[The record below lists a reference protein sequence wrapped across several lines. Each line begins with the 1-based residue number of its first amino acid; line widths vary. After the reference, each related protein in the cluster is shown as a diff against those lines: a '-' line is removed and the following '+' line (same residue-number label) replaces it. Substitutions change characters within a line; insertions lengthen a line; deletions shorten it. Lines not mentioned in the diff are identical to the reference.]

1 MKIIY
6 CIPQLYRPGG
16 IERIVTIKANYLAEV
31 FGYDVAIVVADQK
44 GKIPFYK
51 LSDKVKVVDL
61 GLDYDGTLNMPI
73 WKRIMVRC
81 RLHKLHKEKLERFLL
96 EQHPDITISTFTH
109 EASFLP
115 DIKDGSKKVLEF
127 HFCRRHK
134 RKMADAFNFSF
145 IKRMSYYFKCWQEE
159 NIIIP
164 KYDQFVVLTEED
176 RRYWKSKIPTVR
188 HISNILP
195 FAYEERAELNE
206 KNVIAVGRLDA
217 QKRFDR
223 LIDIWARITKMYP
236 DWHLN
241 IYGQGTDRNKLQK
254 QIENC
259 DCKECITLH
268 EPDPNIKHRYLES
281 SIFCMTSAYEGLPMT
296 LLEATGLGLP
306 AICYDFTCGPK
317 DVIKN
322 GINGYLVKEG
332 DEATFVQRLSELMDS
347 AELRKSMGGKTYE
360 LSLKYGKE
368 RIMRQWM
375 TLFKELSSEDKS
387 KN

>member
-1 MKIIY
+1 MKIVY

-16 IERIVTIKANYLAEV
+16 IERIVTIKSNSLAEV
-31 FGYDVAIVVADQK
+31 YGYDVTIIVADQK
-44 GKIPFYK
+44 GKVPFYE

-61 GLDYDGTLNMPI
+61 GLDYDGTLIMPI
-73 WKRIMVRC
+73 WKRVLIRYK
-81 RLHKLHKEKLERFLL
+81 LHKLHKAKLERVLL
-96 EQHPDITISTFTH
+96 EQHPDIVISTFTH

-127 HFCRRHK
+127 HFCRGHK
-134 RKMADAFNFSF
+134 RRMANAFNFAF
-145 IKRMSYYFKCWQEE
+145 IKRIIYYFKCWQEE

-176 RRYWKSKIPTVR
+176 RQYWKSKIPTVK

-195 FAYEERAELNE
+195 FAHEERAELNE

-223 LIDIWARITKMYP
+223 LINIWTRIAKSHP

-241 IYGQGTDRNKLQK
+241 IYGQGTDWDKLQK

-259 DCKECITLH
+259 GCNEYITLH
-268 EPDPNIKHRYLES
+268 GPDQNIKQKYLES

-317 DVIKN
+317 DVIED
-322 GINGYLVKEG
+322 GVNGYLVKEG

-347 AELRKSMGGKTYE
+347 TELRKSMGNEAYE
-360 LSLKYGKE
+360 LASKYGE
-368 RIMRQWM
+368 DSIMRQWRA
-375 TLFKELSSEDKS
+375 LFEDLYS
-387 KN
+387 KND

>member
-16 IERIVTIKANYLAEV
+16 IERIVTIKANHLAKTY
-31 FGYDVAIVVADQK
+31 GYDVTIIVADQK
-44 GKIPFYK
+44 GKVPFYE

-61 GLDYDGTLNMPI
+61 GLDYDGTLIMPI
-73 WKRIMVRC
+73 WKRVLIRYK
-81 RLHKLHKEKLERFLL
+81 LHKLHKAKLERVLL
-96 EQHPDITISTFTH
+96 EQHPDLVISTFTH

-127 HFCRRHK
+127 HFCRGHK

-176 RRYWKSKIPTVR
+176 RQYWKSKIPTVK

-195 FAYEERAELNE
+195 FAHEKQAELNE

-223 LIDIWARITKMYP
+223 LIDIWARIAKSYP

-241 IYGQGTDRNKLQK
+241 IYGQGTDRDKLQK

-259 DCKECITLH
+259 GCKECIILH
-268 EPDPNIKHRYLES
+268 EPDLNIKQKYLES

-306 AICYDFTCGPK
+306 AICYDFTCGAK
-317 DVIKN
+317 DVIED
-322 GINGYLVKEG
+322 GVNGYLVKEG
-332 DEATFVQRLSELMDS
+332 DEATFVQRLSELMDNV
-347 AELRKSMGGKTYE
+347 ELRKSMGNKALE
-360 LSLKYGKE
+360 LSY
-368 RIMRQWM
+368 RYSYDSIMHQWV
-375 TLFKELSSEDKS
+375 TLFENLFK
-387 KN
+387 

>member
-1 MKIIY
+1 MKITY

-44 GKIPFYK
+44 GKIPFYE
-51 LSDKVKVVDL
+51 LSNKVKVWDF
-61 GLDYDGTLNMPI
+61 GLDYDSTLNMSI
-73 WKRIMVRC
+73 WKRILVRY

-96 EQHPDITISTFTH
+96 EHHPDITISTFTH

-127 HFCRRHK
+127 HFCQGHK
-134 RKMADAFNFSF
+134 RKMADTFNFPF
-145 IKRMSYYFKCWQEE
+145 IKRMTYYFKCWQEE

-164 KYDQFVVLTEED
+164 KFDQFVVLTEED
-176 RRYWKSKIPTVR
+176 RQYWKPMIPTVKQ
-188 HISNILP
+188 ISNILP
-195 FAYEERAELNE
+195 FEHEKRAELNK

-223 LIDIWARITKMYP
+223 LIRIWARIAESYP

-241 IYGQGTDRNKLQK
+241 IYGQGDDEAKLQS
-254 QIENC
+254 QIYSC
-259 DCKECITLH
+259 GCKEYITIH
-268 EPDPNIKHRYLES
+268 KPDQNIKQRYMES

-296 LLEATGLGLP
+296 LLEAIGLGLP
-306 AICYDFTCGPK
+306 VICYDFTCGPK
-317 DVIKN
+317 DVIED

-332 DEATFVQRLSELMDS
+332 EEATFAQRLSELMDS
-347 AELRKSMGGKTYE
+347 AELRKSMGDKTYE

-368 RIMRQWM
+368 RIMSQWI
-375 TLFKELSSEDKS
+375 TLFEELSSEDKS
-387 KN
+387 NN

>member
-1 MKIIY
+1 MKITY

-44 GKIPFYK
+44 GKIPFYE
-51 LSDKVKVVDL
+51 LSNKVKVWDF
-61 GLDYDGTLNMPI
+61 GLDYDSTLNMSI
-73 WKRIMVRC
+73 WKRILVRY

-96 EQHPDITISTFTH
+96 EHHPDITISTFTH

-127 HFCRRHK
+127 HFCQGHK
-134 RKMADAFNFSF
+134 RKMADTFNFSF
-145 IKRMSYYFKCWQEE
+145 IKRMTYYFKCWQEE

-164 KYDQFVVLTEED
+164 KFDQFVVLTEED
-176 RRYWKSKIPTVR
+176 RQYWKPMIPTVKQ
-188 HISNILP
+188 ISNILP
-195 FAYEERAELNE
+195 FEHEKRAELNK

-223 LIDIWARITKMYP
+223 LIRIWARIAESYP

-241 IYGQGTDRNKLQK
+241 IYGQGDDEAKLQS
-254 QIENC
+254 QIDSC
-259 DCKECITLH
+259 GCKEYITIH
-268 EPDPNIKHRYLES
+268 KPDQNIKQRYMES

-296 LLEATGLGLP
+296 LLEAIGLGLP
-306 AICYDFTCGPK
+306 VICYDFTCGPK
-317 DVIKN
+317 DVIED

-332 DEATFVQRLSELMDS
+332 EEATFAQRLSELMDS
-347 AELRKSMGGKTYE
+347 AELRKSMGDKTYE

-368 RIMRQWM
+368 RIMSQWI
-375 TLFKELSSEDKS
+375 TLFEELSSEDKS

>member
-16 IERIVTIKANYLAEV
+16 IERIVTIKANHLVEMY
-31 FGYDVAIVVADQK
+31 GYYVTIIVADQK
-44 GKIPFYK
+44 GKVPFYE

-61 GLDYDGTLNMPI
+61 GLDYDGTLIMPI
-73 WKRIMVRC
+73 WKRVLIRYK
-81 RLHKLHKEKLERFLL
+81 LHKLHKAKLERVLL
-96 EQHPDITISTFTH
+96 EQHPDLVISTFTH

-127 HFCRRHK
+127 HFCRGHK

-176 RRYWKSKIPTVR
+176 RQYWKSKIPTVK

-195 FAYEERAELNE
+195 FAHEERAELNE

-223 LIDIWARITKMYP
+223 LINIWTRIAKSHS

-241 IYGQGTDRNKLQK
+241 IYGQGTDWDKLQK

-259 DCKECITLH
+259 GCNECITLH
-268 EPDPNIKHRYLES
+268 GPDQNIKQRYLES

-317 DVIKN
+317 DVIED
-322 GINGYLVKEG
+322 GVNGYLVKEG
-332 DEATFVQRLSELMDS
+332 DEATFVQRLSELMDNV
-347 AELRKSMGGKTYE
+347 ELRKNMGNKALD
-360 LSLKYGKE
+360 LSHRYSCDN
-368 RIMRQWM
+368 IMHQWA
-375 TLFKELSSEDKS
+375 TLFENLFK
-387 KN
+387 